1 MQASFYWSVC
11 SHHFTTWSNTL
22 TKVRAHIFYQV
33 ARSVE
38 EEVPLVMPLLAECI
52 TLNGR
57 SMLEKERNAIRH
69 ELGTCVGRNRD
80 KFVLFEPLVVISLAM
95 LFWLCIGFLACL
107 IML

>member
-1 MQASFYWSVC
+1 M
-11 SHHFTTWSNTL
+11 
-22 TKVRAHIFYQV
+22 

-38 EEVPLVMPLLAECI
+38 DEVPLVMPLFVQCI
-52 TLNGR
+52 TMNGR
-57 SMLEKERNAIRH
+57 SMLEKERNAICH

-80 KFVLFEPLVVISLAM
+80 KFVLFEPLIVISLAM